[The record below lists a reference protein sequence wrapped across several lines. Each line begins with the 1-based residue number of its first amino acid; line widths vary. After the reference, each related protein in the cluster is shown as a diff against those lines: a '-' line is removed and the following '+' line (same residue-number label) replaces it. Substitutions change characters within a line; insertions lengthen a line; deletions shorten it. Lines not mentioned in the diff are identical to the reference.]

1 MVDSEEKRTKGGD
14 TCDAIEGGYSIFLD
28 GETIQAFMESGD
40 FSSARELDHFKEVE
54 AQIEKWLNE
63 GEGVSLLALS
73 VNENRLS
80 RDFSVLQIAHLMAKH
95 GKKVLIVDCDFL
107 SPGLNGLIENTEDYG
122 ILDLLLYGSSLRSIS
137 RTTGIDGVSVA
148 GPGSFPVSRT
158 IPFAVGE
165 FRKIK
170 DFLTKRNDAV
180 IYCSTLYTDDG
191 AINPLCTEV
200 KGILLCCRIEEMGE
214 GQLQRSLA
222 DLGSKVPPV
231 DLICFCDR
239 KEEVL
244 TPKGAVM
251 GEEEEPTVVAGEHRP
266 PGITESRDESV
277 PAAEEERE
285 TAYIEKTDE
294 VEKPARKVEDRFN
307 IPRIVTIAIAVIIVG
322 FIVWWVIIDRSISD
336 KQVAT
341 QRTELVQKQRGV
353 RERAE
358 TVPAEREEVGS
369 LVGADTVEREEV
381 GSPAGAD
388 TALLDRGVPAV
399 TQVDERHAPDEV
411 KTEAPVTG
419 AEDATAYQPTAD
431 TGQISGVRYA
441 VHVASF
447 RDIVRAGKEK
457 EFLEKKGFSV
467 SIVVVEIKG
476 EEWFRILVGGY
487 DTMERAVRA
496 RTELMEITGIGY
508 ARIIELTE
516 EK

>member
-1 MVDSEEKRTKGGD
+1 MVDSEERRTRGGE

-40 FSSARELDHFKEVE
+40 FSSARELDHFKEIE
-54 AQIEKWLNE
+54 AQIEKWLDE

-73 VNENRLS
+73 VNESRLS

-107 SPGLNGLIENTEDYG
+107 SPGLNGLVENTEDYG
-122 ILDLLLYGSSLRSIS
+122 FLDILLYGSSLRSIS
-137 RTTGIDGVSVA
+137 RATGIDGVSVA
-148 GPGSFPVSRT
+148 GSGSFPVSRT

-191 AINPLCTEV
+191 TVNPLCTEV

-239 KEEVL
+239 KEEALV
-244 TPKGAVM
+244 PKGAVEGA
-251 GEEEEPTVVAGEHRP
+251 GEEATVVTEESHP
-266 PGITESRDESV
+266 PGSTETRDESI
-277 PAAEEERE
+277 PAAGEEKAA
-285 TAYIEKTDE
+285 AYIEKTDE
-294 VEKPARKVEDRFN
+294 IEKPERKVEGRFN

-322 FIVWWVIIDRSISD
+322 FIVWWVIIDRSIMD
-336 KQVAT
+336 KQVAS
-341 QRTELVQKQRGV
+341 QRKELVQKQRDV

-358 TVPAEREEVGS
+358 TAPAEREEVRS
-369 LVGADTVEREEV
+369 L
-381 GSPAGAD
+381 AGAD
-388 TALLDRGVPAV
+388 TAVTDGGTLVA
-399 TQVDERHAPDEV
+399 TQVDEQHAPGEV
-411 KTEAPVTG
+411 KTEESRLG
-419 AEDATAYQPTAD
+419 AEEAAANQPTAAD
-431 TGQISGVRYA
+431 TGLVSGARYA
-441 VHVASF
+441 VHIASF
-447 RDIVRAGKEK
+447 RDINRAGREK

-476 EEWFRILVGGY
+476 DEWFRILVGGY
-487 DTMERAVRA
+487 ETKERAVRA
-496 RTELMEITGIGY
+496 RAELMDLTGVGY